1 MEGINLSL
9 DQHAIR
15 FTPDGKIAVID
26 AITALSDSSNARHI
40 WRDLSATHPE
50 ILAFCDSYNFRK
62 SESTPVA
69 NGEGWEIIQS
79 LLFEY
84 LVEESLVTSEHAW

>member
-1 MEGINLSL
+1 MVHLSL

-26 AITALSDSSNARHI
+26 AINALSEKNDAGHI
-40 WRDLSATHPE
+40 WTDLSQSHPE
-50 ILAFCDSYNFRK
+50 ITTLCDTYTFQKK

-69 NGEGWEIIQS
+69 CGETWEKIQM

-84 LVEESLVTSEHAW
+84 LVEESIAAAERN